1 MTKIVGI
8 GGRLASGKDCIA
20 DYLVEEHGWVKLGM
34 SDALAG
40 ALYTLNP
47 LVSTRVRFL
56 GIPLWVKHVRYQEV
70 ADRVGYV
77 EAKTLPEVRRLLQVL
92 GTEVGRN
99 MIDEDVWTDMMVKKV
114 RSLISS
120 EVPGIIVTGVRFE
133 NEIEAISDELSG
145 ALWWVVRP
153 SLEDGVNASHPSENS
168 VSASDFDVEIW
179 NTGTL
184 EDLYEKVRGLV
195 ILQGINN

>member
-1 MTKIVGI
+1 MTLVVGI
-8 GGRLASGKDCIA
+8 GGKLASGKDAVA
-20 DYLVEEHGWVKLGM
+20 DYLVENYGWVKLGM

-56 GIPLWVKHVRYQEV
+56 GIPLWTKHVRYQEV

-99 MIDEDVWTDMMVKKV
+99 MIDEDVWTDMMVKRV
-114 RSLISS
+114 RSLISP

-145 ALWWVVRP
+145 NLWWVVRP
-153 SLEDGVNASHPSENS
+153 SLEDGVNASHSSENS

-184 EDLYEKVRGLV
+184 GDLYEKVRGLIV
-195 ILQGINN
+195 